1 MCKQALIS
9 PQFIRDKFLGKV
21 IKAIN
26 PMCCL
31 FVQAFDLLK
40 ILLEFFMTF
49 ICWFHSLLNLAH
61 AQSAAR

>member
-40 ILLEFFMTF
+40 ILLEFFMTLIF
-49 ICWFHSLLNLAH
+49 WFHSLFNLAH